1 MEGVAGQ
8 RTGVVVQAH
17 TTTSARKARRTL
29 LEMLEIVPGPDF
41 PTAGFIL
48 GRKGIHD
55 AYTTGRGIVRM
66 QARTRIREAEKKKR
80 AAIIVSELPYQV
92 NKARLVEQ
100 IANLV
105 QSKRLE
111 GIADLRDES
120 DRDGIRVVIE
130 LKRDAVPEVV
140 QTLFHAWLIHE
151 SVTRAAGAPPAP
163 TYGQALLPV
172 PVRASAT

>member
-1 MEGVAGQ
+1 MATNIPPHNLSEAVDAAIALLHEPELGVED
-8 RTGVVVQAH
+8 
-17 TTTSARKARRTL
+17 L
-29 LEMLEIVPGPDF
+29 MDFVPGPDF

-105 QSKRLE
+105 HNKRLRARGRAE
-111 GIADLRDES
+111 QPLQADP
-120 DRDGIRVVIE
+120 
-130 LKRDAVPEVV
+130 DADHLWDQPPWGH
-140 QTLFHAWLIHE
+140 QQPAKGFHPQGAF
-151 SVTRAAGAPPAP
+151 AALSRPPP
-163 TYGQALLPV
+163 
-172 PVRASAT
+172 